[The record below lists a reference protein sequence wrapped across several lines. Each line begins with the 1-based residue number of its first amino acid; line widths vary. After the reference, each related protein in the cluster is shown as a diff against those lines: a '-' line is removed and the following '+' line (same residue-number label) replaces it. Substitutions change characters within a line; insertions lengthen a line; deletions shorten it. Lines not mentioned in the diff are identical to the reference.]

1 MKDVLMPNR
10 IVAVIG
16 AGQCGPELMETA
28 HEIGFG
34 LAKAGFAVVTGG
46 LDGVMR
52 GASEG
57 ASSAGGAVI
66 GLLPGLDKTDAN
78 PSVGMAIATG
88 LGQMRNFLL
97 VLNAE
102 AVVAVEGGYGTL
114 SEIALALK
122 IGKPVTA
129 IGRWSSIEGVRP
141 AASSDEAI
149 RLTRNFLGDA

>member
-1 MKDVLMPNR
+1 MPHR
-10 IVAVIG
+10 LVAVVG
-16 AGQCGPELMETA
+16 AGQCGPDVLKTA
-28 HEIGFG
+28 HEVGFG

-57 ASSAGGAVI
+57 ASSAGGVTI
-66 GLLPGLDKTDAN
+66 GLTPGLDKADAN
-78 PSVGMAIATG
+78 PFVNIAIATG
-88 LGQMRNFLL
+88 LGQMRNFLV

-122 IGKPVTA
+122 IGKPVAA

-141 AASSDEAI
+141 AASSEDAVRQI
-149 RLTRNFLGDA
+149 QNFLEDA